1 MAASVKATVVR
12 AGHDYMRSVC
22 GENGWERVLDR
33 LSDEDRRLV
42 AGSASM
48 VQFPVATDGHVFQ
61 AFVEHQ
67 FHGNRA
73 IAEGVLRRG
82 GAQQADAML
91 DGVFSVFARF
101 VSPGQA
107 FSRAGSVI
115 SSVYSDVTSKTEPA
129 ADGKGGVVRLF
140 GLGDSYF
147 VAPWQCGWIER
158 ALVRFGAADAK
169 VTERGWD
176 SGQAAS
182 DELIYDVRWT

>member
-12 AGHDYMRSVC
+12 AGHDYMRGLC
-22 GENGWERVLDR
+22 GEDGWQRVLGR

-42 AGSASM
+42 TGSASM
-48 VQFPVATDGHVFQ
+48 VQFLVAVDGLVFE
-61 AFVEHQ
+61 AFVNEQ
-67 FHGNRA
+67 YQGDRV
-73 IAEGVLRRG
+73 IAEGALRRG

-115 SSVYSDVTSKTEPA
+115 SSVYSDVTSKTQTA

-140 GLGDSYF
+140 GLQESSF

-158 ALVRFGAADAK
+158 ALVRFGAADAR

-176 SGQAAS
+176 AGKAAS